1 MEQIMP
7 RDIGSYVNRIR
18 IRTIPNIHGPLLA
31 YIARVIPVDI
41 LLVKRVNN
49 NNMVQLGEYIQIIS
63 PIIYGGALI
72 VSILQF
78 SAMKK
83 SMSSQSVQQTYAT
96 TTQVL
101 FNNLNS
107 KEYLQ
112 MSQESPVVSK
122 YYSLVDS
129 PQQYYVIIQCFDML
143 EFIFRLYRTKMIDN
157 ELWLRWE
164 ATAKSMMTIPKFM
177 NVWDKTKASRS
188 YHFRELIDSL
198 ASDLQKD

>member
-1 MEQIMP
+1 MP

-18 IRTIPNIHGPLLA
+18 IRTIPNTHDPK
-31 YIARVIPVDI
+31 I
-41 LLVKRVNN
+41 L
-49 NNMVQLGEYIQIIS
+49 GSPSSS

-122 YYSLVDS
+122 YYLLVDS

-157 ELWLRWE
+157 ELWLRCE

-177 NVWDKTKASRS
+177 KCMG
-188 YHFRELIDSL
+188 
-198 ASDLQKD
+198 